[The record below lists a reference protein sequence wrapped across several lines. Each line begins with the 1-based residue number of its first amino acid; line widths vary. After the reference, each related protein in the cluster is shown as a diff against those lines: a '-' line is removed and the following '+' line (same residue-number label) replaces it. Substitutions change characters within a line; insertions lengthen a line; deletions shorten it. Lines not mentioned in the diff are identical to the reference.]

1 MKHLKY
7 FITFEGK
14 LQDLENKIKD
24 KLSDFEISNLKS
36 LSNNSSIYFNWL
48 LNIGSKMLDIL
59 AEKNIQIGFSSS
71 QINEN
76 TKLNLLRQIFSTSF
90 QNILDSIKTDFKDID
105 IACKGTCDDSYN
117 GDDLFF

>member
-48 LNIGSKMLDIL
+48 LNIYLKDKDKYK
-59 AEKNIQIGFSSS
+59 ENIAGV
-71 QINEN
+71 
-76 TKLNLLRQIFSTSF
+76 
-90 QNILDSIKTDFKDID
+90 NILLDVLDDYFKKFLRIKNNLPNKDLRRAPISIIK
-105 IACKGTCDDSYN
+105 
-117 GDDLFF
+117 